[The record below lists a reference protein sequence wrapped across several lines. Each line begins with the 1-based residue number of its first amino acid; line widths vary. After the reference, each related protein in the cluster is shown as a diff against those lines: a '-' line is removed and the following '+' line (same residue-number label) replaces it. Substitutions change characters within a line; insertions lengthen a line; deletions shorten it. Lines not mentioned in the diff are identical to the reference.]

1 MSEFPDNWFR
11 DGGAGN
17 SPGMPGANPAGE
29 PTIPPR
35 GAFASG
41 GVGGEPTVQAPSPA
55 YSPTAAGWAGAQ
67 PGGAPAS
74 GNAWPEQPPPY
85 GEPGGRL
92 GRGGRLGGSGGR
104 GGWAGWRRR
113 WLRPRWILAVVGVV
127 IVAIIVATVGM
138 YFYLNSKI
146 TRISALAAPASSPA
160 SAGQNWLITG
170 SNGYLNRKLERQ
182 FHTGQELDQ
191 LSDTIMVLH
200 IPANGGRPTLVSLP
214 RDSYVQI
221 PGHGMNKLNA
231 AFAFGGAPLMVQTVQ
246 SLTGLRI
253 NHYIGVGY
261 QGLSNVVNAVGGVT
275 VCLPGRFDDWH
286 VALHLSRGC
295 HTLNGSQSIGF
306 LRSRAFGVGDLQRV
320 QDQRIF
326 LQALVHKLA
335 SPGTFLNPFTFF
347 PVASDSAGALTVDK
361 STSLY
366 QLMQAG
372 LSMRAAQTTTVPF
385 GGFETTGVGSV
396 VLWDQA
402 TAKQM
407 FGDLAADKPLPKS
420 LITGSKLRPTA

>member
-1 MSEFPDNWFR
+1 MSEYPDNWFR
-11 DGGAGN
+11 DGGAAK
-17 SPGMPGANPAGE
+17 SPGAAGGSVD
-29 PTIPPR
+29 PTIPPG
-35 GAFASG
+35 GAYTPGAA
-41 GVGGEPTVQAPSPA
+41 GEPTVQAPGPA
-55 YSPTAAGWAGAQ
+55 YTPTAAGW
-67 PGGAPAS
+67 PGGGPGS
-74 GNAWPEQPPPY
+74 GSAWPEQPPPNA
-85 GEPGGRL
+85 GGRDAL
-92 GRGGRLGGSGGR
+92 GGRAAG
-104 GGWAGWRRR
+104 GGWRGWRQR
-113 WLRPRWILAVVGVV
+113 WLRPRWILAVVAGLVV
-127 IVAIIVATVGM
+127 LILVATLGT

-146 TRISALAAPASSPA
+146 TRINALADPASSPV

-170 SNGYLNRKLERQ
+170 SNGNLDRQLERQ
-182 FHTGQELDQ
+182 FHTGQALDQ

-200 IPANGGRPTLVSLP
+200 VPANGQRPTLVSIP
-214 RDSYVQI
+214 RDSYVTI
-221 PGHGMNKLNA
+221 PGHGLNKINA

-246 SLTGLRI
+246 SVTGMRI

-275 VCLPGRFDDWH
+275 VCLPGPFFDWH
-286 VALHLSRGC
+286 VALHLRRGC
-295 HTLNGSQSIGF
+295 HTLNGSQSVGF

-320 QDQRIF
+320 QDQRLF

-335 SPGTFLNPFTFF
+335 SPGTLLNPFTAI

-361 STSLY
+361 GTSLY

-402 TAKQM
+402 TAKLL
-407 FGDLAADKPLPKS
+407 FSDLAADKPVPKS
-420 LITGSKLRPTA
+420 LLTGSKLAPTA